1 MAGQQSHLPDLMRA
15 ASAIL
20 GLGATTTSAWLE
32 TTWETFPTTWE
43 TFSTTLEL
51 VTEPAGLAME
61 SEWMKLELFKNGGQA
76 GHNEIVYIHNNHTC
90 CTIMYIYSVYIR
102 STGILYIYYWYILYM
117 KIDSTLCLLPICDAV
132 LDPWRTSNEGV
143 NLNLSRSR
151 PAILQ
156 EP

>member
-1 MAGQQSHLPDLMRA
+1 MALAQVPLGSFDTGQVHEGSVYYMAGQQSHLPDLMRA

-102 STGILYIYYWYILYM
+102 STGILYIYIIGIYC
-117 KIDSTLCLLPICDAV
+117 T
-132 LDPWRTSNEGV
+132 
-143 NLNLSRSR
+143 
-151 PAILQ
+151 
-156 EP
+156 